1 MKRTHRR
8 SRGRGRLCARS
19 IFCSD
24 ESGFEGECRAGL
36 PTVSELTGPLP
47 RGEALTHIAA
57 VVRALAVALSGLSLW
72 LAPGGRS
79 YDGPDVPFR
88 EADEQ

>member
-1 MKRTHRR
+1 MPLYENRCEAGPSPERD
-8 SRGRGRLCARS
+8 RGRLCACS

-24 ESGFEGECRAGL
+24 ESGFAGSVERL
-36 PTVSELTGPLP
+36 
-47 RGEALTHIAA
+47 IAA

-79 YDGPDVPFR
+79 SDGPDGPFR